1 MLKSIIQPRLSKR
14 ERAII
19 NECCRQVFE
28 SMKKED
34 LKNTLVPE
42 IKQIQEDIEV
52 IMKKLEPTI

>member
-1 MLKSIIQPRLSKR
+1 M
-14 ERAII
+14 II

-34 LKNTLVPE
+34 LKNPLDPE
-42 IKQIQEDIEV
+42 IKQIQEDINV